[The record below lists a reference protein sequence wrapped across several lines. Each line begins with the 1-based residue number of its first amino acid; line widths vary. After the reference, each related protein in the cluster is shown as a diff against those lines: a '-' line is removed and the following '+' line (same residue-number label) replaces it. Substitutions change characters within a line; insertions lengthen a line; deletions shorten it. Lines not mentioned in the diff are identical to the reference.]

1 MDGPLAAIY
10 IEDVDGIYFAYR
22 SKTDPYAGPKLIEA
36 RLPKEIADELCFAT
50 SKYNESQALLCDIY
64 NA

>member
-1 MDGPLAAIY
+1 MDQSLVSIY

-22 SKTDPYAGPKLIEA
+22 SKSDPYAGPKLTEA
-36 RLPKEIADELCFAT
+36 RLPAEVADALCEAT
-50 SKYNESQALLCDIY
+50 ERYNDTQALLCDIY

>member
-1 MDGPLAAIY
+1 MEGPLAAIY

-36 RLPKEIADELCFAT
+36 KLPVDIAHELCTAT
-50 SKYNESQALLCDIY
+50 TKFNESQALLCDIY

>member
-1 MDGPLAAIY
+1 MSKYVQIY

-22 SKTDPYAGPKLIEA
+22 TKNDPYAGPKLIQANIDEEVA
-36 RLPKEIADELCFAT
+36 SELCEAT
-50 SKYNESQALLCDIY
+50 TRYNETQKLLCDIY